1 MSRNLVL
8 PFFPVPPNDYEQQ
21 YFDTLVRNFSVYLDQ
36 IQNPGEGRASTFVM
50 TNLQNDD
57 QGLEVG
63 GLFNHGGYVKIAETH
78 SPHVGTNVGTTAVGS
93 VTVTTT

>member
-1 MSRNLVL
+1 
-8 PFFPVPPNDYEQQ
+8 
-21 YFDTLVRNFSVYLDQ
+21 
-36 IQNPGEGRASTFVM
+36 M

-78 SPHVGTNVGTTAVGS
+78 SPHVGTNVGPPAVGS
-93 VTVTTT
+93 VTITTT